1 MNSRSD
7 AVSADNEPLRE
18 MSTHW
23 SLIQQAQLGDSELA
37 RAALHRLV
45 LRYSPPLLQYL
56 QGPPWRFDAH
66 AAHDLMQGF
75 VETRL
80 LAGRLVAQSD
90 PTRGHFRGYL
100 KTALDNFVR
109 DRLRSPGQTPRPSGR
124 GSPADAGPVDEFAS
138 PIALFDPFDV
148 AWARGMLRA
157 VITQLQRN
165 CTERGQTVVWT
176 VFEARLL
183 RPILQHAE
191 PLSYEDLAE
200 QCRLDSPKAAANA
213 LITAKRMFRKLF
225 EEAIAVYAPEE
236 GERQEE
242 LQLIRSVFASG
253 VTLDESLSADPHADE
268 SCLLAQ
274 ILDLPREPPV
284 WSPLELEAI
293 LDQQLA
299 LPATDFGL
307 PQLATAGAGPTL
319 LDVLTILP
327 STSTE
332 LIQIKHWAK
341 SQATSPAPVI
351 PREVAAALYFAALS
365 AARISGHTR
374 ITHLPH
380 RVLAV
385 SLMDLVEQ
393 GWIPVPLRKLFQTCG
408 DELAATAP

>member
-1 MNSRSD
+1 MNSRWD
-7 AVSADNEPLRE
+7 AVSADDEPLRE

-37 RAALHRLV
+37 RTALHQLV

-56 QGPPWRFDAH
+56 QGPPWRFDIH
-66 AAHDLMQGF
+66 AADDLIQGF

-80 LAGRLVAQSD
+80 LAGRLVSQSD

-124 GSPADAGPVDEFAS
+124 GSPVDAGPVDEFAR
-138 PIALFDPFDV
+138 PISAFDPFDV
-148 AWARGMLRA
+148 AWARGILRS
-157 VITQLQRN
+157 VIAQLQRY
-165 CTERGQTVVWT
+165 CTERGQTAVWT

-191 PLSYEDLAE
+191 PLSYDDLAE

-213 LITAKRMFRKLF
+213 LITAKRVFRKLF
-225 EEAIAVYAPEE
+225 EEAITVYAPEE

-242 LQLIRSVFASG
+242 LHLIRSVFASG

-268 SCLLAQ
+268 SCLFAQ
-274 ILDLPREPPV
+274 MFDLPRGQPV

-307 PQLATAGAGPTL
+307 PQVAAEGSSPTL

-332 LIQIKHWAK
+332 FIQIKHWAK
-341 SQATSPAPVI
+341 SQATSPTPTI
-351 PREVAAALYFAALS
+351 PHEVAKVLYFAALS
-365 AARISGHTR
+365 SARISGHTR

-380 RVLAV
+380 RVLTV
-385 SLMDLVEQ
+385 SLMDLVET
-393 GWIPVPLRKLFQTCG
+393 GWISLPLRKLFQTCG